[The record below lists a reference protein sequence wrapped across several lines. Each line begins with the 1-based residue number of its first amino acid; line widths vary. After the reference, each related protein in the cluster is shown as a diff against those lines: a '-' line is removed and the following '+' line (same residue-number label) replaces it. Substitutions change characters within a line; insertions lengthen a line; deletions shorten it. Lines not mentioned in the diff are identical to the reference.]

1 MFDDRTMACGASSLV
16 TEKVKQYSTRLF
28 NRFNEHGGGRGG
40 GLLVVVVVGGGATN
54 IVIHHGSTS
63 QPTYTMVGVSCWWWA
78 IMVGGKCLVRSILA
92 GWTCVWLEWP
102 LL

>member
-1 MFDDRTMACGASSLV
+1 MIVLWHAGLHLWLLSKLSSIARGFLIDSMSM
-16 TEKVKQYSTRLF
+16 E
-28 NRFNEHGGGRGG
+28 GGG
-40 GLLVVVVVGGGATN
+40 VVGGGGATN

-63 QPTYTMVGVSCWWWA
+63 QPKYTMVGVSCWWWA

-92 GWTCVWLEWP
+92 GRTCVWLKWR